1 MLLSLAA
8 AHIPLIFH
16 WPELAVRNTQES
28 DVFQSSICW
37 EGGTGY
43 MRANISSGCLVG
55 LCEMCYILKA
65 SGNQMLFFYTIYVA
79 TYLLIGPHFIFL
91 SLCHLWKWSITYTLF
106 YSFGQEESLYQSNS
120 LFLRESATMVMG
132 CTLSRQI

>member
-1 MLLSLAA
+1 
-8 AHIPLIFH
+8 
-16 WPELAVRNTQES
+16 
-28 DVFQSSICW
+28 
-37 EGGTGY
+37 